1 MRLPNALTGRCS
13 MEAQSARRGG
23 GRPGLAVAVLF
34 LGLIA
39 LTLGGLLFFN
49 VITVGQFVALL
60 VLASILALGIIFTIR
75 ARSGGGK
82 ALALLGTLILLVVVS
97 VAIIFSGAPL
107 LLWASSP
114 TATVNPGPGVT
125 PTGSPG
131 PAATPTPTVTASS
144 ASADFAVAE
153 FGVSLISMVAGILSV
168 IVSLIALV
176 AARGANRPPSASGS

>member
-1 MRLPNALTGRCS
+1 M
-13 MEAQSARRGG
+13 
-23 GRPGLAVAVLF
+23 
-34 LGLIA
+34 
-39 LTLGGLLFFN
+39 
-49 VITVGQFVALL
+49 
-60 VLASILALGIIFTIR
+60 
-75 ARSGGGK
+75 
-82 ALALLGTLILLVVVS
+82 ALLGTLILFVVVS

-107 LLWASSP
+107 LLRASSP

-131 PAATPTPTVTASS
+131 PAATPIPTATASS